1 MYVWL
6 SIIQFRSVRNCVLT
20 LRLNSTKCQLQNQDR
35 YTSATQ
41 GKTAAHNNNQLVNQE
56 LADKCG
62 LSEGPSV
69 LCYKCEPQS
78 VSENS
83 RYKPSYDRPIITDR
97 SIDNNR
103 PDVVVFDKTV
113 KEAYLIF

>member
-1 MYVWL
+1 MCLWL

-20 LRLNSTKCQLQNQDR
+20 LRLNSTKCQLESQYR

-41 GKTAAHNNNQLVNQE
+41 GKAATHNNNQLVNQE

-69 LCYKCEPQS
+69 LYYKYGPRS
-78 VSENS
+78 VSEKC
-83 RYKPSYDRPIITDR
+83 RYKPYYDRPIITGR
-97 SIDNNR
+97 TIDNNR

-113 KEAYLIF
+113 KEAYLNF